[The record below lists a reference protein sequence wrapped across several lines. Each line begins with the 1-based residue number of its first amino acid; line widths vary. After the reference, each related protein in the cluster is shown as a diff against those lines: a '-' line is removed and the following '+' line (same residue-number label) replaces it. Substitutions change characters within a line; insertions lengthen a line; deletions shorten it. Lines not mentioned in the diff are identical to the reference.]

1 MIDISKISS
10 NYVIRKLNDSDSDSI
25 VELCKDNMQF
35 YKYCELKPTKEQI
48 LHDLHITP
56 PGIDISSKYY
66 IGFYQK
72 DVLVAVMDLIDGYPK
87 QDFAF
92 IGFFMMNKDFQGK
105 KIGTAIISELITY
118 LTVIGKTAIRLAI
131 NKDNPQ
137 SNHFWKKNGFVVI
150 SEVDRNGWTILVS
163 EKQL

>member
-1 MIDISKISS
+1 MIDITKLSS
-10 NYVIRKLNDSDSDSI
+10 DCEIRKLYDSDSESI
-25 VELCKDNMQF
+25 VELCRDNMQF

-87 QDFAF
+87 PDFAL
-92 IGFFMMNKDFQGK
+92 NVQHGK
-105 KIGTAIISELITY
+105 VLTSEEAAAVT
-118 LTVIGKTAIRLAI
+118 RE
-131 NKDNPQ
+131 
-137 SNHFWKKNGFVVI
+137 SFWN
-150 SEVDRNGWTILVS
+150 SL
-163 EKQL
+163 

>member
-1 MIDISKISS
+1 MIDISKISR
-10 NYVIRKLNDSDSDSI
+10 NYLIRKLYDSDSESI

-105 KIGTAIISELITY
+105 KIGTAIISELTIY
-118 LTVIGKTAIRLAI
+118 LKVIGKTAIRLAI

-137 SNHFWKKNGFVVI
+137 SNHFWKKNGFNVI
-150 SEVDRNGWTILVS
+150 KEVNRNGELILIA
-163 EKQL
+163 EKKL